1 MTTRWMSTLA
11 LLTLATLAGCAS
23 DGSAGLSSLG
33 REVDVQPLRGQSAD
47 LLKEDDTA
55 CESWTR
61 STKGPS
67 EPLPSAELRY
77 SACAMS
83 RGYSVRPWDH
93 RISPPANPAP
103 DLASVVADMQACGIK
118 RGLYDPAGL
127 VLLGMVEAGMTES
140 RRAAAWACLN
150 DRGYAVDF
158 QPDARAESI
167 RKK

>member
-1 MTTRWMSTLA
+1 MTTRWMSTLS

-47 LLKEDDTA
+47 LLKQDDTA

-61 STKGPS
+61 ITKGPS

-83 RGYSVRPWDH
+83 RGYSVKPWDH
-93 RISPPANPAP
+93 RISPPATPLRTSRAWWRT
-103 DLASVVADMQACGIK
+103 C
-118 RGLYDPAGL
+118 RPAGSS
-127 VLLGMVEAGMTES
+127 GGCTT
-140 RRAAAWACLN
+140 RR
-150 DRGYAVDF
+150 G
-158 QPDARAESI
+158 
-167 RKK
+167 